1 MPGKTCF
8 FQKCKNNSANQPD
21 RCFVPFVKP
30 HIDMKRCR
38 DWIQL
43 SGRFIPPDKI
53 SKNSYICDEH
63 FDLHQVLDWKINP
76 NLRPIPTYRLKKVDA
91 KDVPGVMPVAT
102 DTEPMEI
109 DPVEV
114 PDSSDLV
121 VDSNSI
127 KKLYSKSNLEN
138 TIGKNINNLEE
149 IMASLHDERL
159 KNVISEIIQDF
170 NERKR

>member
-1 MPGKTCF
+1 M
-8 FQKCKNNSANQPD
+8 NQPD

-30 HIDMKRCR
+30 HFDLKRCR

-43 SGRFIPPDKI
+43 CGRFIPPEKI
-53 SKNSYICDEH
+53 SKNSYICDDH

-76 NLRPIPTYRLKKVDA
+76 NLKPIPTYRLKKVDP
-91 KDVPGVMPVAT
+91 KDVPGVMPAAT
-102 DTEPMEI
+102 DPEPLEI

-121 VDSNSI
+121 IDANSI

-138 TIGKNINNLEE
+138 TVGKNINSLEE
-149 IMASLHDERL
+149 IMALLPNDRL

-170 NERKR
+170 NDGKR